1 MSLVISNFQ
10 LPDRSHGFTDA
21 EAQSL
26 TVEQFDKLPLSERMN
41 LYNNHPSEYARLSG
55 EPYEQAEANTPTPTK
70 TREEMFAEA
79 FEKAVDD
86 AFIRVCG
93 HKAGE
98 S

>member
-1 MSLVISNFQ
+1 MSYVQSNLCFEPQCRHYTAEEAAQ
-10 LPDRSHGFTDA
+10 LTEQEFDR
-21 EAQSL
+21 
-26 TVEQFDKLPLSERMN
+26 LPLSDHIY
-41 LYNNHPSEYARLSG
+41 LYNNHPNEYARLSG
-55 EPYEQAEANTPTPTK
+55 RPYEQTEANTPPVK
-70 TREEMFAEA
+70 SKEQLFAEA